1 MTRAAGDP
9 AGSRPGPA
17 RAGLFVYAKDVERLS
32 AFYVDLLDMTRAHA
46 TPQMTVLRS
55 PDLQLVVRAM
65 PPERAVQVTVATPP
79 VPRDDAAIKF
89 FHAVPSLA
97 QAAETAAALG
107 GAVWSEQYRGPGFVV
122 CNAVDPEGNIFQ
134 VREYAPA

>member
-1 MTRAAGDP
+1 M
-9 AGSRPGPA
+9 SGPA

-32 AFYVDLLDMTRAHA
+32 AFYVEMLGMTRAHA
-46 TPQMTVLRS
+46 TPHMTVLRS
-55 PDLQLVVRAM
+55 PDLQLVVHAM
-65 PPERAVQVTVATPP
+65 PPERAAQVTITAPP

-97 QAAETAAALG
+97 QATEAATALG
-107 GAVWSEQYRGPGFVV
+107 GAVWPEQYHGPGFIV

-134 VREYAPA
+134 VREYVG